1 MPESFES
8 LPDIPYGDTFNAACL
23 VQRYGD
29 DLRYC
34 GPMGGWFHWTGTHW
48 KLDTTQYLM
57 DLARQTISEIGEEAL
72 KRRNK
77 DLLAHIAK
85 CFQHQRL
92 KNMLAQ
98 AESFRP
104 VVAEPAQF
112 DQDPWLLNC
121 LNGTVDLRYG
131 LIDAT
136 RPHKREDWITRCLHI
151 PYQAEATCPVWLRF
165 LWRIMGGPAEDEEGH
180 EDALLQ
186 RHERATRLVSFLRRA
201 VGYALTGRTDEQCLF
216 ILYGTGRNGKSRFLE
231 ACHEVLGPYAKTANM
246 RSFIH
251 QEQEAV
257 RNDLADL
264 QGVRLVSAI
273 ETSQGQKFSEGLLK
287 QLTGGDHIKAR
298 FLFRE
303 YFEFLPHFK
312 LFLAF
317 NHKPTIKGNDLAI
330 WERIRMIPFDV
341 YIPPGERDHQLADK
355 LREELPGILAWAVEG
370 CLEWQVGGEGHPSG
384 LRPPDEVD
392 EATSEY
398 REEMDHLG
406 AFLQDRCLISQHG
419 VRTDATT
426 LYVAYKAWCE
436 GNAQEPI
443 STTALGI
450 DLQQRGIKRIR
461 THSKTWYLSLGLKE
475 E

>member
-1 MPESFES
+1 MPFES
-8 LPDIPYGDTFNAACL
+8 LPDIPYGDVFNAACF
-23 VQRYGD
+23 VQLHGEN
-29 DLRYC
+29 LRFC

-48 KLDTTQYLM
+48 QVDTTEHVM
-57 DLARQTISEIGEEAL
+57 ELARQTITALGEEAI
-72 KRRNK
+72 RRRDK
-77 DLLAHIAK
+77 SLTAHVAK
-85 CFQHQRL
+85 CFNDRIL
-92 KNMLAQ
+92 KPLLSQ
-98 AESFRP
+98 ARSF
-104 VVAEPAQF
+104 PAVISYPSQF

-121 LNGTVDLRYG
+121 VNGTVDLRYG
-131 LIDAT
+131 FIDAT

-151 PYQAEATCPVWLRF
+151 PYTPEATCPIWTRF
-165 LWRIMGGPAEDEEGH
+165 LWRIMGGPATDEEGN

-186 RHERATRLVSFLRRA
+186 RHERAERLVGFLKRA

-246 RSFIH
+246 RSFIY

-341 YIPPGERDHQLADK
+341 YIPPGERDHHLAEK
-355 LREELPGILAWAVEG
+355 LREELPGILSWAVEG
-370 CLEWQVGGEGHPSG
+370 CLEWQVGGDGQPSG
-384 LRPPDEVD
+384 LRPPCEVD
-392 EATSEY
+392 DATAEY
-398 REEMDHLG
+398 REEMDSLG
-406 AFLQDRCLISQHG
+406 GFIAECCLISHQPG
-419 VRTDATT
+419 VSASSGD
-426 LYVAYKAWCE
+426 LYKAFQQWCASE
-436 GNAQEPI
+436 AQEVM
-443 STTALGI
+443 STTAFGI
-450 DLQQRGIKRIR
+450 ELQSR
-461 THSKTWYLSLGLKE
+461 GLKRE
-475 E
+475 KSNGKVTYKGIGLKTT